1 MTITGTVVKGAVIPD
16 AGTQFPE
23 GARVHMALA
32 TDDEFD
38 DWPNLP
44 DETFPPDHPMA
55 PFNREVEIA
64 ILRESIAEVEAGYP
78 GRPFEEVMAEIAAKY
93 NLPPVGSSRP

>member
-1 MTITGTVVKGAVIPD
+1 MTITGTVVNGAVIPD

-23 GARVHMALA
+23 GARVHMALV
-32 TDDEFD
+32 DECEEE
-38 DWPNLP
+38 WPEFA

-55 PFNREVEIA
+55 PYNREVEIA

-93 NLPPVGSSRP
+93 NLPPVDSSRP

>member
-1 MTITGTVVKGAVIPD
+1 MTITGTVVNGAVVPD
-16 AGTQFPE
+16 GGAKLLE
-23 GARVHMALA
+23 GARMVMAPA
-32 TDDEFD
+32 DEVDFE
-38 DWPNLP
+38 DWPEFA
-44 DETFPPDHPMA
+44 DESFPPDHPMA
-55 PFNREVEIA
+55 PYNREVEIA